1 MEIYTFDETTYPG
14 VPSDVGPETIQTNRF
29 CDPALAA
36 RTVREHME
44 EFELSEELG
53 FDGTLINEHHFT
65 YFSLNPSSTPL
76 AAALIARTKRIKVGV
91 IGHVLP
97 LRHPVHT
104 AEEFAQ
110 LDILS
115 GGRFIGGV
123 VRGVPQEY
131 VSYNVD
137 PFTSRE
143 RFAESYEIVQKC
155 LNEEI
160 FDYEG
165 RFYNLKAVSIWPKPL
180 QRPLPIWMPA
190 GSADTIEFAAE
201 RHIPMARVWE
211 PPEAF
216 QDVFDYYRKVAQ
228 EQFGWLPGP
237 HYCIGARYVHV
248 AETNQQAI
256 DECREAVM
264 YVRRLATFN
273 RPIMI
278 PAPLPGMNTDRSFD
292 FRRSPKGMPGPSTPF
307 EQLREEGYIVCGDPD
322 YVANWLQRDA
332 ELSGYGRFL
341 AMFHVGSLGH
351 EPVMRSKRLFA
362 EHVMPRLR
370 PINEDL
376 AGERPAGMSGGA
388 TRAAAGDSP
397 KIRATAGNAAA
408 AELAAADAN
417 YQLTPES
424 AETLGE
430 FVERQAGR
438 VVGGWEIAVSER
450 GSDGVPYRMILVGPD
465 AQRPGNLIHLHMATS
480 AGDELPDDAEVVLER
495 RDRTSGACT
504 RLYAGRYGAFK
515 ADSGLE
521 TASQPPSVQQR
532 AELGEE
538 SVLRLSVSVPEG
550 GVEPDPA
557 AFESTF
563 ALDCMKL
570 WWYET
575 A

>member
-14 VPSDVGPETIQTNRF
+14 IPSEVGPETTQTNRF
-29 CDPALAA
+29 CDPVLAA
-36 RTVREHME
+36 QTVREHME
-44 EFELSEELG
+44 EFELSETLG

-115 GGRFIGGV
+115 NGRFIGGV

-143 RFAESYEIVQKC
+143 RFAESFEIMQKC

-165 RFYNLKAVSIWPKPL
+165 RFYNLKAVSIWPRPL

-211 PPEAF
+211 PTEAF
-216 QDVFDYYRKVAQ
+216 QDTFNYYRKVAG
-228 EQFGWLPGP
+228 EKFGWNPGP

-248 AETNQQAI
+248 AETNDQAI
-256 DECREAVM
+256 EECREAVM
-264 YVRRLATFN
+264 YVRRLSTFN

-292 FRRSPKGMPGPSTPF
+292 FRRSPKGMQGPGTPF

-322 YVANWLQRDA
+322 YVADWLRRDA

-341 AMFHVGSLGH
+341 AMLHVGSLRH
-351 EPVMRSKRLFA
+351 DLVMRSKRLFA
-362 EHVMPRLR
+362 EYVMPCLR
-370 PINEDL
+370 PVNEDTK
-376 AGERPAGMSGGA
+376 GERPPELRPAASRSIA
-388 TRAAAGDSP
+388 TPIASAPSAAGP
-397 KIRATAGNAAA
+397 
-408 AELAAADAN
+408 AEAEAN

-424 AETLGE
+424 PETLGE
-430 FVERQAGR
+430 FVERNNGHITA
-438 VVGGWEIAVSER
+438 GWELAVSER
-450 GSDGVPYRMILVGPD
+450 GSDGVPYRMILVGSD
-465 AQRPGNLIHLHMATS
+465 ANRRGNLIRVHMTTS
-480 AGDELPDDAEVVLER
+480 AGDELPDDAEVLIESHAR
-495 RDRTSGACT
+495 STGEMT

-515 ADSGLE
+515 GSEGREPASG
-521 TASQPPSVQQR
+521 APAIQQR
-532 AELGEE
+532 AELGED
-538 SVLRLSVSVPEG
+538 SLLRVGVSVVAG
-550 GVEPDPA
+550 GPEPDPT
-557 AFESTF
+557 AFDSSF
-563 ALDCMKL
+563 AIDCMKL